1 VKLSVVVPAYNA
13 ERYLARCLDSLLRD
27 GSADIE
33 VVAVDDASPDD
44 SAKLLDEYAA
54 ADARLTVVHLDTNRG
69 LGGARNAGLDRATG
83 EYVWF
88 VDADDWLPDGTIPA
102 VLERLGQTAP
112 DVLVVDHEEVFE
124 DGRIVPAARPRADK
138 MELLRLAQSACTRIV
153 RRAFLDETGLRF
165 ADGWYEDV
173 SYSHPLMMAA
183 QRIDV
188 LDRVSYCYWQHAE
201 ERTGAI
207 TKTTSARHFE
217 VFDQYERLFAG
228 MTPDQERF
236 RPVLFRVMIDHYL
249 VVVGNDRR
257 LPDALRKPFF
267 RRMARDYRRWR
278 PAGGYPVPGGVAGLK
293 HRLVRH
299 DLYGAWAAL
308 RAAYRLRSAQ
318 PRRAQ
323 HAPGQDA
330 GPPGRAPAAL

>member
-1 VKLSVVVPAYNA
+1 VRLSVVVPVYNA
-13 ERYLARCLDSLLRD
+13 ERYLARCLDSILTNPQ
-27 GSADIE
+27 ADME
-33 VVAVDDASPDD
+33 VIAVDDASPDD

-54 ADARLTVVHLDTNRG
+54 ADPRLTVVHLDANRG

-88 VDADDWLPDGTIPA
+88 VDADDWLPDGTISA
-102 VLERLGQTAP
+102 VLERLGETAP

-124 DGRIVPAARPRADK
+124 DGRVVPAARPRADRID
-138 MELLRLAQSACTRIV
+138 LLRLAQSACTRIV
-153 RRAFLDETGLRF
+153 RRAFLDRIGLRF

-173 SYSHPLMMAA
+173 SFSHPLVMAA
-183 QRIDV
+183 DRIDV

-201 ERTGAI
+201 EKTGAI

-228 MTPDQERF
+228 MTPDQERY
-236 RPVLFRVMIDHYL
+236 RPVLFHVMIDHYL
-249 VVVGNDRR
+249 VIVGNDRR

-267 RRMARDYRRWR
+267 RRMAQDYRRYR
-278 PAGGYPVPGGVAGLK
+278 PAAGYPVPGGVAGLK

-299 DLYGAWAAL
+299 DRYGAWAAL
-308 RAAYRLRSAQ
+308 RAVYRLRSAQ

-323 HAPGQDA
+323 HAPGQTTGPA
-330 GPPGRAPAAL
+330 GGAAAG